1 MRKFEQ
7 TRYTISIRFWI
18 LRKPYALRMISL
30 ILLLAA
36 SILALLIPKMH
47 CKPSC
52 CQVKILCEA
61 AAGIRPRNI
70 GNNYSVLRTLN
81 PMRLVFNL
89 NKCCAPVKSS
99 PNAGFPATGI
109 ISRTASVTVRAFVFV
124 PLARTCLNA
133 NVVDAIG
140 IRVKFAACDDCILKI
155 KQLLAERLG
164 RFHIQEY
171 LRCGKSRVCTLTFYR
186 IGKVPAM
193 RPPPLTE
200 PERNAVQSVPTVT
213 NGGTAQQVHRRSVIV
228 AFLSEPVKGKP
239 PYGGGWFCL
248 RFRI

>member
-1 MRKFEQ
+1 MTHSVIHFAPSPV
-7 TRYTISIRFWI
+7 TT
-18 LRKPYALRMISL
+18 LM
-30 ILLLAA
+30 LARC
-36 SILALLIPKMH
+36 SSV
-47 CKPSC
+47 SC

-140 IRVKFAACDDCILKI
+140 IRVEFAACDDCILKI

>member
-1 MRKFEQ
+1 MHL
-7 TRYTISIRFWI
+7 TGRYEKKSRIHTEI
-18 LRKPYALRMISL
+18 
-30 ILLLAA
+30 
-36 SILALLIPKMH
+36 
-47 CKPSC
+47 
-52 CQVKILCEA
+52 E
-61 AAGIRPRNI
+61 
-70 GNNYSVLRTLN
+70 SVQ
-81 PMRLVFNL
+81 
-89 NKCCAPVKSS
+89 NKK
-99 PNAGFPATGI
+99 N
-109 ISRTASVTVRAFVFV
+109 
-124 PLARTCLNA
+124 
-133 NVVDAIG
+133 
-140 IRVKFAACDDCILKI
+140 
-155 KQLLAERLG
+155 
-164 RFHIQEY
+164 IQEY